1 MTSAQ
6 LSLFA
11 SAANAGA
18 PPVWASTI
26 MPFLLMGVVFWF
38 FIFRPQMAQQKA
50 HRNKL
55 AAIKKGDQVVTGG
68 GLIGKVVKV
77 DENYI
82 DLELGQN
89 VKVKAL
95 RSTISDVLSPTGTA
109 AND

>member
-95 RSTISDVLSPTGTA
+95 RSTIADVLSPTGTA